1 MDDEGGRCSTR
12 ARMYVRVHVF
22 NTRRVCI
29 GLFWMDSSARL
40 ASVSCAAGAW
50 SGNAVSSV
58 QEEEEESKS
67 FPSSRPC
74 IDLCF
79 HYMAPLYGSS
89 FMLPCLLLFIFYYT
103 PSLEGRVILCKSAQA
118 PSNERSLIDLLYLQ
132 DVSLGEWRGVRGP
145 SGISYHFLSFF
156 F

>member
-67 FPSSRPC
+67 FPSGRPC
-74 IDLCF
+74 IDSCF
-79 HYMAPLYGSS
+79 RYMARLYGSS
-89 FMLPCLLLFIFYYT
+89 FMLPCLLLFIF
-103 PSLEGRVILCKSAQA
+103 
-118 PSNERSLIDLLYLQ
+118 LLYPLSRGKSH
-132 DVSLGEWRGVRGP
+132 SLKISP
-145 SGISYHFLSFF
+145 STI
-156 F
+156 